1 VTDDFQR
8 DEHVVPGPN
17 APEPIE
23 GGPDRLLDP
32 VAHEHFES
40 DMQMEE
46 PEVRVAP
53 DSGAIHWHEQPA
65 DGLAED
71 GASSGRSTSA

>member
-1 VTDDFQR
+1 M
-8 DEHVVPGPN
+8 
-17 APEPIE
+17 
-23 GGPDRLLDP
+23 LDP

-46 PEVRVAP
+46 PETRVAP

-65 DGLAED
+65 DGLADD
-71 GASSGRSTSA
+71 GASPGRSTSA

>member
-23 GGPDRLLDP
+23 GGPDRVLDP

-46 PEVRVAP
+46 PETRVAP

-65 DGLAED
+65 DGLADD
-71 GASSGRSTSA
+71 GASPGRSTSA